1 MSRGRARSPE
11 TGGGRLAAL
20 SGLALLSLV
29 GFAIGLLAGAAW
41 ERPGLV
47 LGYVFGGTEEVPWGP
62 DATVP
67 GEDDA
72 PAEVAEETPAAPL
85 PPVAAAPSAPEA
97 AAPKPAPAPPAA
109 KPAPKP
115 APATR
120 PPAAAASERVVV
132 QVGAFAESSA
142 AERLAASLKEKGFA
156 AFVSPGTDGGSA
168 RWRVRVGPHG
178 TRADAERTAA
188 RLKREESLPTWVL
201 IED

>member
-1 MSRGRARSPE
+1 MSRGRANSPE
-11 TGGGRLAAL
+11 AGGGRLAAL

-29 GFAIGLLAGAAW
+29 GFAVGLLAGAAW

-67 GEDDA
+67 GDG
-72 PAEVAEETPAAPL
+72 AATD
-85 PPVAAAPSAPEA
+85 VAAAPPVGPQSAPAPKPEA
-97 AAPKPAPAPPAA
+97 APTPRAA
-109 KPAPKP
+109 KPAPAAKP
-115 APATR
+115 TRIPTTHQPVAAPK
-120 PPAAAASERVVV
+120 PASERVVV
-132 QVGAFAESSA
+132 QVGAFTESSA

-156 AFVSPGTDGGSA
+156 AFVSPGTDAGSA

-178 TRADAERTAA
+178 SRSDAEGTAA